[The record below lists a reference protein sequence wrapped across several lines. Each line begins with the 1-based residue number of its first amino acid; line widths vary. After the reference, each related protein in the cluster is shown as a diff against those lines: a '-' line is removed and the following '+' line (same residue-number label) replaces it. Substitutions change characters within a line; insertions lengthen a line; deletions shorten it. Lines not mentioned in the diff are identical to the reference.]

1 MRGLVLII
9 RGRGRRYWCCAKRP
23 TARFVSRSFQ
33 LLILH
38 DDELVL
44 ADLVAPT
51 FTAGFHHFARDGV
64 DELLAQPVA
73 SFSIDLPE

>member
-1 MRGLVLII
+1 
-9 RGRGRRYWCCAKRP
+9 
-23 TARFVSRSFQ
+23 
-33 LLILH
+33 LILH

-51 FTAGFHHFARDGV
+51 FTAGFHHFAPDGI

>member
-1 MRGLVLII
+1 M
-9 RGRGRRYWCCAKRP
+9 
-23 TARFVSRSFQ
+23 SRSFQ
-33 LLILH
+33 LSILH

-51 FTAGFHHFARDGV
+51 FTAGFHHFARDGI